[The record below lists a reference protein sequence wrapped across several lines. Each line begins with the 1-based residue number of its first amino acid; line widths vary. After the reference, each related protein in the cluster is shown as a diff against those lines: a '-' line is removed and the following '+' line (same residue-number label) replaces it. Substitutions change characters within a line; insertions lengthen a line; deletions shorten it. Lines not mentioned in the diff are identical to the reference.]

1 MFLQVIPFVLGL
13 ITALAVLACAA
24 AVGQP
29 LSATCLGLCCAAGV
43 LVGAVAAVGLRV
55 YFVKPL
61 EALRDDIRAMHR
73 DGDLSRRVGLSG
85 GVIGEAELAFNDLIG
100 SFQGIVGKVIFD
112 AQRVFEAAALLEGHA
127 GRVAEGSGA
136 QRAAAEGMV
145 RTIEQMT
152 GGVSTVAEHASQTA
166 AHAQVARDLSV
177 QGADVV
183 AAASREIERIA
194 RSVEDSAV
202 VIAALGERS
211 EAISGIVKVIRE
223 IADQTNLL
231 ALNAAIEA
239 ARAGEQGR
247 GFAVVADEVRK
258 LAERT
263 SSATTE
269 IGAVI
274 LAIQSETRSAIAA
287 IDSGSAQANAGA
299 ELARRAAGSLG
310 QITDG
315 ARQTME
321 SVDAIACAIGAHSRE
336 AERVVGN
343 VREIMDGA
351 GQNSA
356 EARNTLDEARSLSSL
371 AENLSEINRVFKL
384 GAAGERAMAVH
395 RRMPELV
402 RDAAQR
408 MGALLEQALA
418 GRQIS
423 EAELFDDTYR
433 PLPGTRPQQYTTR
446 FDTLTDRIFPS
457 LQEAVL
463 SAHEEIVYAI
473 GTDRNAY
480 VPTHNRCFA
489 HAPTGDLAWDL
500 AHCRSKRIFDDPVG
514 RQCGLHQ
521 MPFLLQT
528 YRRDTGEI
536 MHDISAPVY
545 VGGRHWGGF
554 RVGYRA

>member
-1 MFLQVIPFVLGL
+1 MPARP
-13 ITALAVLACAA
+13 T
-24 AVGQP
+24 
-29 LSATCLGLCCAAGV
+29 
-43 LVGAVAAVGLRV
+43 
-55 YFVKPL
+55 
-61 EALRDDIRAMHR
+61 
-73 DGDLSRRVGLSG
+73 
-85 GVIGEAELAFNDLIG
+85 
-100 SFQGIVGKVIFD
+100 
-112 AQRVFEAAALLEGHA
+112 
-127 GRVAEGSGA
+127 
-136 QRAAAEGMV
+136 
-145 RTIEQMT
+145 
-152 GGVSTVAEHASQTA
+152 
-166 AHAQVARDLSV
+166 HAQVARDLSV

-263 SSATTE
+263 STATTE

-274 LAIQSETRSAIAA
+274 LAIQGETRSAIAA
-287 IDSGSAQANAGA
+287 IDSGSAQANVGA
-299 ELARRAAGSLG
+299 ELAHRAAGSLG

-321 SVDAIACAIGAHSRE
+321 SIDAIAEAIGAHSRE
-336 AERVVGN
+336 AERVVGH
-343 VREIMDGA
+343 VREIMEGA
-351 GQNSA
+351 GHNSA

-371 AENLSEINRVFKL
+371 AENLREINRVFKL
-384 GAAGERAMAVH
+384 GAAGERAMEVH

-423 EAELFDDTYR
+423 EAELFDENYR
-433 PLPGTRPQQYTTR
+433 PLPGTRPQQYSTR

-463 SAHEEIVYAI
+463 SGHDEIVYAI

-514 RQCGLHQ
+514 RQCGQHE

-554 RVGYRA
+554 RIGYRA

>member
-1 MFLQVIPFVLGL
+1 MSIQLLSLALGL
-13 ITALAVLACAA
+13 IAALAALATAVLA
-24 AVGQP
+24 GQP
-29 LSATCLGLCCAAGV
+29 MSAPVLGLCCASGV
-43 LVGAVAAVGLRV
+43 LVGVVAALALKV
-55 YFVKPL
+55 YFVRPL
-61 EALRDDIRAMHR
+61 EALRDGIRAMHR
-73 DGDLSRRVGLSG
+73 DGDLSRRVGPSG
-85 GVIGEAELAFNDLIG
+85 GVIGEVESAFNDLIG

-112 AQRVFEAAALLEGHA
+112 AQRVFEAAGQLEGHA

-136 QRAAAEGMV
+136 QQAAAESMV
-145 RTIEQMT
+145 HTIEQMT

-183 AAASREIERIA
+183 AAASQEIERIA

-274 LAIQSETRSAIAA
+274 LAIQGETRSAIAA
-287 IDSGSAQANAGA
+287 IDSGSAQANVGA
-299 ELARRAAGSLG
+299 ELAHRAAGSLG

-321 SVDAIACAIGAHSRE
+321 SIDAIAEAIGAHSRE
-336 AERVVGN
+336 AERVVGH
-343 VREIMDGA
+343 VREIMEGA
-351 GQNSA
+351 GHNSA

-371 AENLSEINRVFKL
+371 AENLREINRVFKL
-384 GAAGERAMAVH
+384 GAAGERAMEVH

-402 RDAAQR
+402 REAAQR
-408 MGALLEQALA
+408 MGALLDQALA

-423 EAELFDDTYR
+423 EAELFDENYR
-433 PLPGTRPQQYTTR
+433 PLPGTRPQQYSTR

-463 SAHEEIVYAI
+463 SEHDEIVYAI

-514 RQCGLHQ
+514 RQCGQHE

-554 RVGYRA
+554 RIGYRA